1 MKPST
6 ITRSIPLNSH
16 LILRLGYNDYV
27 LPIEFMPT
35 VMDMMQYMER
45 VDNEVIKTV
54 GDNGIKY
61 LAERDYM
68 VYKAN
73 ALLTD

>member
-1 MKPST
+1 
-6 ITRSIPLNSH
+6 
-16 LILRLGYNDYV
+16 
-27 LPIEFMPT
+27 MPT